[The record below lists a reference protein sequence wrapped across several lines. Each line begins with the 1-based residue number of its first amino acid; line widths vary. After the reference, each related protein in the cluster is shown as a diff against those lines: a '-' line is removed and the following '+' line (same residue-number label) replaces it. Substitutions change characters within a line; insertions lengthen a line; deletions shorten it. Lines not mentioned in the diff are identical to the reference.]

1 LKKTYGE
8 LDSSAYEEYKESGFL
23 SAALIAFMDKLL
35 DENEH
40 LKAQLDQYKF
50 QGIDHTKAIFGA
62 INQMTEGF
70 DLETEITYMLHEVG
84 VPAHLKGY
92 LYLREAID
100 MIYHE
105 IELLGSITKKLYPEV
120 AKKYKTTPSRV
131 ERAIRHAIEVAW
143 GRGNVEAISKIFA
156 NTVNSNKSKPINS
169 EFIAM
174 IADRLRL
181 LHKNEAL
188 EPLNVQDDCID

>member
-1 LKKTYGE
+1 LKKPYGE
-8 LDSSAYEEYKESGFL
+8 LDSKAYEEYKESGFL
-23 SAALIAFMDKLL
+23 SESLIEFVDKLL
-35 DENEH
+35 NENEH
-40 LKAQLDQYKF
+40 LKAQLDQYQS

-84 VPAHLKGY
+84 VPAHIKGY
-92 LYLREAID
+92 LYLREAIA
-100 MIYHE
+100 MVYHE
-105 IELLGSITKKLYPEV
+105 IELLGAITIILYPDI
-120 AKKYKTTPSRV
+120 AKKYKTTSSRV

-143 GRGNVEAISKIFA
+143 SRGNVEAISKIFA

-188 EPLNVQDDCID
+188 EALNVQDDCID